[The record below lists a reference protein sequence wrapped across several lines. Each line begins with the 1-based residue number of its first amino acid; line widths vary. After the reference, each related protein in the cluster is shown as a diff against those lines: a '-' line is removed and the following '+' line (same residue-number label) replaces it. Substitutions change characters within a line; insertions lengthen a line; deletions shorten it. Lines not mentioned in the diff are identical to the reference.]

1 VSICFTVES
10 REVGTEGGIVKLFER
25 LPSGDRI
32 EVRPS
37 IALKGDQLDESGQFR
52 LHGPDWHKGVCIH
65 LVAKLLSIPEDA
77 ESLVAWYATIGIAS
91 FFLGTGRTAQEIR
104 EAVRLEESFEI
115 TMESILSSIAKG
127 VEIWKKRR
135 SSMSFHVLSDGAVPC
150 FLLQELHRDPS
161 KITSAR
167 ERIREQITNY
177 LKQLGFPDGAIES
190 VRNEIDEIDAAF
202 VRECEQYA
210 DADPWC
216 SYFRGLDASDLSLFR
231 P

>member
-1 VSICFTVES
+1 VSISFTIES
-10 REVGTEGGIVKLFER
+10 REVGTEVGIVKLFER
-25 LPSGDRI
+25 LPSGDRV
-32 EVRPS
+32 EVRPT

-52 LHGPDWHKGVCIH
+52 LYGPDWHKGVCIH

-115 TMESILSSIAKG
+115 TTESILSSIANG

-135 SSMSFHVLSDGAVPC
+135 SSMGFHVLSDGAVPC
-150 FLLQELHRDPS
+150 FLLQELHNGLF
-161 KITSAR
+161 KITSTR
-167 ERIREQITNY
+167 ERIREKITNY

-190 VRNEIDEIDAAF
+190 VRNEIDEVNAQF
-202 VRECEQYA
+202 LQECEPSA
-210 DADPWC
+210 GGDPWC
-216 SYFRGLDASDLSLFR
+216 RYFRDLDDLDLSLFR